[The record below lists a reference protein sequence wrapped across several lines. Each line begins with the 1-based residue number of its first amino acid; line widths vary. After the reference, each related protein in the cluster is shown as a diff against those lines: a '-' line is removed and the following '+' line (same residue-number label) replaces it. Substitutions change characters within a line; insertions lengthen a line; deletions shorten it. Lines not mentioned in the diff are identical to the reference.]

1 MKEIK
6 IEKKKVVFEQT
17 PPEEVYLD
25 YFDFDEEL
33 SFVGGCICG
42 NRDLKSFGNEDLIS
56 IAMNNYEDDELGY
69 DYEPLE
75 MLKKKTGNE
84 YVKVELCGYCQR
96 DWNYLYLPKESA
108 TDEYIDY
115 IESFYFGKVDEYYNE
130 DYFTIPI
137 LHSLSWKGP
146 DKIKQVISEE
156 TGLSVDEIAI
166 KEFKGYKKVA
176 QYEEAI

>member
-1 MKEIK
+1 MKKTNTI
-6 IEKKKVVFEQT
+6 KKVVFEQT

-42 NRDLKSFGNEDLIS
+42 NKDYKSFGNEDLIS
-56 IAMNNYEDDELGY
+56 IAMNDYEDEKVGY
-69 DYEPLE
+69 DYDPLE
-75 MLKKKTGNE
+75 MLKKKMGKE
-84 YVKVELCGYCQR
+84 YVKVDLCGYCQR
-96 DWNYLYLPKESA
+96 DWNYLYIPKENA

-130 DYFTIPI
+130 EWFTIPV
-137 LHSLSWKGP
+137 LHSVCWKGV
-146 DKIKQVISEE
+146 DKIKEAISIE

-176 QYEEAI
+176 EYEEAI